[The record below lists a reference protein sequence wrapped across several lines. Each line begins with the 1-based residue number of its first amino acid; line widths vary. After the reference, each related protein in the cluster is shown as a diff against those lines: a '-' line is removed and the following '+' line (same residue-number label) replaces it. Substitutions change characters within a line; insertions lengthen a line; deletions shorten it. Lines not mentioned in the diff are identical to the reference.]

1 MTRSRPRL
9 AFVTY
14 ADGAFERNIP
24 PILDAARRFMGVDRT
39 FAFTRKDLEADPVY
53 APHRDVFDA
62 PRGRGYWA
70 WKPWAILK
78 AFDACEPGDV
88 LIYHDC
94 GFGPRYRAFLRP
106 TRLVEL
112 AIGHD
117 FIAGVVRPDHG
128 PNSRWIHRR
137 CLEIVGAASPAC
149 WDAEIVEAVV
159 SVWVV
164 GDRSRAFLESWLRYC
179 LDFEAIRDIRPEER
193 ADQRPDF
200 VEHRYDQAVL
210 TALAIREG
218 AFVITP
224 SAAAMPFAKSLSM
237 LELDQRAR
245 RSTAARL
252 ALTMLS
258 AALKL
263 FWRVRGVR
271 PAGPAKPAPSA

>member
-1 MTRSRPRL
+1 MSGTAPRL

-14 ADGAFERNIP
+14 ADGAFEQNIA
-24 PILDAARRFMGVDRT
+24 PILTAARRVMRVERT

-112 AIGHD
+112 AVEHD

-137 CLEIVGAASPAC
+137 CLEIIGEASPAW
-149 WDAEIVEAVV
+149 WDADIVEAVV

-164 GDRSRAFLESWLRYC
+164 GKRSRAFLESWLRYC
-179 LDFEAIRDIRPEER
+179 LDLEAIRDIRPEER

-210 TALAIREG
+210 TALAIRER

-224 SAAAMPFAKSLSM
+224 SAAAMPFAKSISM
-237 LELDQRAR
+237 LELDQRAKR
-245 RSTAARL
+245 GGPARL
-252 ALTMLS
+252 ALTLFS

-263 FWRVRGVR
+263 FWRLRGVR
-271 PAGPAKPAPSA
+271 PATGAPSA